1 MSRLIPCMPPMMEEE
16 MIPLSRETGATN
28 YGGAACE
35 NLVKVYFLQNG
46 INVAEPHVD
55 HGVDLLAQKPG
66 EGWKSVQ
73 VKKVVYQ
80 NKLDYN
86 LRKRSGIEVLR
97 PRYNFN
103 FQGGGRS
110 SDPSTRKKQKGP
122 ADFDYYYHV
131 LMTPYRQLIW
141 ETPVEMIPLREGTQE
156 FIQCKNPALDSTNW
170 ERKKSEIDFSKLLV
184 YTRYDPIIF
193 ETYPDFFIKKETQV
207 EEDCEGLGS
216 GVSVLEFVC

>member
-110 SDPSTRKKQKGP
+110 SDPSTRKKQKASKKTLPLPPGTAGNQKYPWGP
-122 ADFDYYYHV
+122 GGYQKSSQG
-131 LMTPYRQLIW
+131 RQRVGKGL
-141 ETPVEMIPLREGTQE
+141 PKGCQRSHLGCQ
-156 FIQCKNPALDSTNW
+156 
-170 ERKKSEIDFSKLLV
+170 RKAK
-184 YTRYDPIIF
+184 
-193 ETYPDFFIKKETQV
+193 
-207 EEDCEGLGS
+207 GLPKG
-216 GVSVLEFVC
+216 C

>member
-1 MSRLIPCMPPMMEEE
+1 MSRSPDAKRLVPCMPPMLEEE

-28 YGGAACE
+28 YGGTACE
-35 NLVKVYFLQNG
+35 NLVKMYFLQKG

-86 LRKRSGIEVLR
+86 MKKRSGVEVIR

-103 FQGGGRS
+103 FQNGGGENTS
-110 SDPSTRKKQKGP
+110 KKGP
-122 ADFDYYYHV
+122 KDYDLFYHV

-141 ETPVEMIPLREGTQE
+141 ETPVSMVPLREGTE
-156 FIQCKNPALDSTNW
+156 HFISCKNPALDSTGW
-170 ERKKSEIDFSKLLV
+170 ERKKAEIDFSKLLV
-184 YTRYDPIIF
+184 YTHYDPIIF
-193 ETYPDFFIKKETQV
+193 KTYPNFFLKEETQ
-207 EEDCEGLGS
+207 
-216 GVSVLEFVC
+216 SVLEFVC